1 MMKRTR
7 LISAL
12 FLLIFLVAPGPL
24 FAAGPERMKNV
35 ITEIKN
41 QEIVV
46 TAELVDGFS
55 REIINDIQDGIPKD
69 FYYYLLLKRKQKN
82 WFDEEI
88 LAKTV
93 RYTVKYD
100 TLKKKYAIVQRD
112 GERVVENTV
121 DDIETMKRIVSKV
134 DHVKL
139 APISF
144 LKSRNR
150 YYVSVKSQMKAAKLP
165 FYVDYFLFFIPF
177 LEIDTPWADSESLSI
192 IRGGG
197 D

>member
-1 MMKRTR
+1 MKRIS
-7 LISAL
+7 LISL
-12 FLLIFLVAPGPL
+12 LLLLIAPGSL
-24 FAAGPERMKNV
+24 FAAGSERIKNV
-35 ITEIKN
+35 TTEIKN

-46 TAELVDGFS
+46 TAELMDGFN
-55 REIINDIQDGIPKD
+55 RGIINDIQDGIPKD

-88 LAKTV
+88 LAKTI

-121 DDIETMKRIVSKV
+121 DDLETMKRLVSKI

-139 APISF
+139 APVSF
-144 LKSRNR
+144 LKSRHR

-177 LEIDTPWADSESLSI
+177 LELDTPWADSESLSVT
-192 IRGGG
+192 RGG
-197 D
+197 